1 MAPKSLVLGG
11 AGFIGSHLV
20 EALLKEGHKVT
31 VFDKIGIKTDN
42 LEKVL
47 DEIELIEGDFLD
59 EHFLEELPKGMDYV
73 FHLVS
78 TTLPATS
85 NLNPVYD
92 VQSNLAPSV
101 KLIEQCVAHKI
112 KKFFFISSGGTI
124 YGIPEKTPIPETHPK
139 NPINSYAITKLG
151 VEKFLHLYHHLHGL
165 DYVVLRLSNPYG
177 PRQPFDKGQGVI
189 AVFIHNILSGKPLE
203 VWGDGAQLRDYLYI
217 EDAINAFIAVLKKE
231 TPSKIYNFGSGEPT
245 SVNDIIRILRE
256 VSGRDIKVVYKPSR
270 SADVPENYLDIS
282 RAKTQ
287 LGWKP
292 NIGLMTGIKFAWNW
306 YYDKGYVHD

>member
-1 MAPKSLVLGG
+1 MTPKSLVLGG
-11 AGFIGSHLV
+11 AGFIGSHLA
-20 EALLKEGHKVT
+20 EALLEEGHEVT

-42 LEKVL
+42 IQKIINDV
-47 DEIELIEGDFLD
+47 ELIEGDFLD
-59 EHFLEELPKGMDYV
+59 EHFLEELPRGMDYV

-101 KLIEQCVAHKI
+101 KLIEQCAFHKI

-165 DYVVLRLSNPYG
+165 EYVVLRLSNPYG

-189 AVFIHNILSGKPLE
+189 AVFMHNILSGKALE
-203 VWGDGAQLRDYLYI
+203 VWGDGKQERDYLYI
-217 EDAINAFIAVLKKE
+217 DDAIKAFITVLKKD
-231 TPSKIYNFGSGEPT
+231 TPSRIYNFGSGKPT
-245 SVNDIIRILRE
+245 SLNDIISILKE
-256 VSGRDIKVVYKPSR
+256 VSGKDFDVVHKQAR
-270 SADVPENYLDIS
+270 SADVPKNFLDIS
-282 RAKTQ
+282 RAEKE

-292 NIGLMTGIKFAWNW
+292 TVNLNDGIQKTWEWF
-306 YYDKGYVHD
+306 KSS

>member
-11 AGFIGSHLV
+11 AGFIGSHLA
-20 EALLKEGHKVT
+20 EALLEEGHEVT

-42 LEKVL
+42 IQKIINDV
-47 DEIELIEGDFLD
+47 ELIEGDFLD
-59 EHFLEELPKGMDYV
+59 EHFLEELPRGMDYV

-101 KLIEQCVAHKI
+101 KLIEQCAFHKI

-165 DYVVLRLSNPYG
+165 EYVVLRLSNPYG

-189 AVFIHNILSGKPLE
+189 AVFMHNILSGKALE
-203 VWGDGAQLRDYLYI
+203 VWGDGKQERDYLYI
-217 EDAINAFIAVLKKE
+217 DDAIQAFITVLKKD
-231 TPSKIYNFGSGEPT
+231 TPSRIYNFGSGKPT
-245 SVNDIIRILRE
+245 SVNDIISILKE
-256 VSGRDIKVVYKPSR
+256 VSGKDFGVVYKQAR
-270 SADVPENYLDIS
+270 SADVPKNFLDIS
-282 RAKTQ
+282 RAEKE

-292 NIGLMTGIKFAWNW
+292 TVNLNDGIQKTWEWF
-306 YYDKGYVHD
+306 KSS

>member
-11 AGFIGSHLV
+11 AGFIGSHLA

-31 VFDKIGIKTDN
+31 IFDKIGIKTDN
-42 LEKVL
+42 IKSIIDDV
-47 DEIELIEGDFLD
+47 ELIEGDFLD

-124 YGIPEKTPIPETHPK
+124 YGIPEKTPIPENHPK

-165 DYVVLRLSNPYG
+165 DYTVLRLSNPYG

-189 AVFIHNILSGKPLE
+189 AVFIHSILSGRPLE
-203 VWGDGAQLRDYLYI
+203 VWGDGSQLRDYLYI
-217 EDAINAFIAVLKKE
+217 DDAVKAFITVLKKE
-231 TPSKIYNFGSGEPT
+231 TPHRIYNFGSGEPT
-245 SVNDIIRILRE
+245 
-256 VSGRDIKVVYKPSR
+256 
-270 SADVPENYLDIS
+270 A
-282 RAKTQ
+282 
-287 LGWKP
+287 
-292 NIGLMTGIKFAWNW
+292 
-306 YYDKGYVHD
+306 

>member
-1 MAPKSLVLGG
+1 MTPKSLVLGG
-11 AGFIGSHLV
+11 AGFIGSHLA
-20 EALLKEGHKVT
+20 EALLEEGHEVT

-42 LEKVL
+42 IQKIINDV
-47 DEIELIEGDFLD
+47 ELIEGDFLD
-59 EHFLEELPKGMDYV
+59 EHFLEELPRGMDYV

-101 KLIEQCVAHKI
+101 KLIEQCTFHKI

-165 DYVVLRLSNPYG
+165 EYVVLRLSNPYG

-189 AVFIHNILSGKPLE
+189 AVFMHNILSGKALE
-203 VWGDGAQLRDYLYI
+203 VWGDGKQERDYLYI
-217 EDAINAFIAVLKKE
+217 DDAIKAFITVLKKD
-231 TPSKIYNFGSGEPT
+231 TPSRIYNFGSGKPT
-245 SVNDIIRILRE
+245 SVNDIISILKD
-256 VSGRDIKVVYKPSR
+256 VSRKDFDVVHKQAR
-270 SADVPENYLDIS
+270 SADVPKNFLDIS
-282 RAKTQ
+282 RAEKE

-292 NIGLMTGIKFAWNW
+292 TVNLNDGIHKTWEWF
-306 YYDKGYVHD
+306 KSS

>member
-1 MAPKSLVLGG
+1 MVSKSLVLGG

-20 EALLKEGHKVT
+20 ETLLMEGHKVT

-47 DEIELIEGDFLD
+47 KDIELIEGDFLD

-73 FHLVS
+73 FHLIS

-101 KLIEQCVAHKI
+101 KLIEQCVVHKI

-124 YGIPEKTPIPETHPK
+124 YGIPENTPIPETHPK

-165 DYVVLRLSNPYG
+165 DYVVLRFSNPYG

-189 AVFIHNILSGKPLE
+189 AVFIHNILAGKPLE

-217 EDAINAFIAVLKKE
+217 EDAIDAFITVLKKE
-231 TPSKIYNFGSGEPT
+231 TPSKIYNFGSGEST

-256 VSGRDIKVVYKPSR
+256 VSGRDFKVVYKPSR
-270 SADVPENYLDIS
+270 SADVPRNILDIS
-282 RAKTQ
+282 RAKNQ

-292 NIGLMTGIKFAWNW
+292 KTSLENGISCTWKW
-306 YYDKGYVHD
+306 YSSFF

>member
-42 LEKVL
+42 LENVL
-47 DEIELIEGDFLD
+47 KDIELIEGDFLD

-101 KLIEQCVAHKI
+101 KLIEQCVSQKI

-217 EDAINAFIAVLKKE
+217 EDAIDAFIAVLKKE

-245 SVNDIIRILRE
+245 SVNDIIKILRE
-256 VSGRDIKVVYKPSR
+256 VSGRDFKVVYRPSR
-270 SADVPENYLDIS
+270 SADVPKNFLDIS
-282 RAKTQ
+282 RAKNQ

-292 NIGLMTGIKFAWNW
+292 AIELKDGIQKTWEWFE
-306 YYDKGYVHD
+306 KTIS